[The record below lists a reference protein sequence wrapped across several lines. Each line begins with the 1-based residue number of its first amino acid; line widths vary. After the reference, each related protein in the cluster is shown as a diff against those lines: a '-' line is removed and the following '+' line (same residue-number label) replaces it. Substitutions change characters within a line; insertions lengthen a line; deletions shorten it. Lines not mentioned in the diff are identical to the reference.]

1 MIYLYQ
7 VQLWILDNMTL
18 NTNFKPKMIYVWY
31 YWKVQ
36 TSNKWKIYIRIWMS
50 LMKIL
55 TLLHFYNYYRG
66 SINDHDG
73 ISFLMK
79 LHNSIAINNDRNML
93 DERNINL
100 YETNHTLLKQIIQK
114 KFTTQFMCK
123 IILISFCQYSKK
135 KFPSIILK
143 QNAYNLWHQSLTYFH
158 NKWFHTK

>member
-1 MIYLYQ
+1 
-7 VQLWILDNMTL
+7 
-18 NTNFKPKMIYVWY
+18 
-31 YWKVQ
+31 
-36 TSNKWKIYIRIWMS
+36 MS

-55 TLLHFYNYYRG
+55 TLLHFYYYYRG

-79 LHNSIAINNDRNML
+79 LHNSVAINNDRNML

-100 YETNHTLLKQIIQK
+100 YKTNHTLLKQIIQK
-114 KFTTQFMCK
+114 KSTMQLMCK

-143 QNAYNLWHQSLTYFH
+143 QNAYNL
-158 NKWFHTK
+158 